1 MPRNNDPSMKD
12 LSIWPPLSVNKWWK
26 CVVINSERLLEKMI
40 QLWTGGAKVDG
51 QWAMTSGLGRN
62 GGCAGRTSSSCGSI
76 YFILVFIRIIYLPLC
91 CSLFLNLLMVG
102 LVLFSSR
109 WRYVRYCDQIFMI
122 FFRIMTIRRK
132 QGSNRNTF
140 LMLQWVIYTIT
151 ISGVTIYYVLLQY

>member
-1 MPRNNDPSMKD
+1 
-12 LSIWPPLSVNKWWK
+12 VNKWWK

-109 WRYVRYCDQIFMI
+109 
-122 FFRIMTIRRK
+122 
-132 QGSNRNTF
+132 
-140 LMLQWVIYTIT
+140 
-151 ISGVTIYYVLLQY
+151 